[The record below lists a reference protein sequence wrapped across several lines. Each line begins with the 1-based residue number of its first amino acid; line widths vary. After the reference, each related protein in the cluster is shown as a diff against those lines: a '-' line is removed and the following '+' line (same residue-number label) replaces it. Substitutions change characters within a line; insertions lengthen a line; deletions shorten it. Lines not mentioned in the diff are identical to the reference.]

1 MFMVTNIDEEANGR
15 FHLWGVTPAGQSVL
29 VRINDFRPY
38 FLIAAPTLQVGMLVP
53 SLL

>member
-1 MFMVTNIDEEANGR
+1 MFMVTNIDEEANGQ

>member
-1 MFMVTNIDEEANGR
+1 VFMVTNIDEEANGR

-38 FLIAAPTLQVGMLVP
+38 FLIAAPTLQVGVLVP